1 MQRFRTSSVACA
13 AVLTAA
19 FALPTAA
26 QISPSAT
33 QQMGNAYRQQMM
45 LNAIR
50 QTNINQTPHPGRT
63 DAHKTNPISKQ
74 RMAELLRELTPEYDR
89 RVREYGRENA
99 NQWLAAK
106 ARELGR
112 NDAQASSGGGN

>member
-1 MQRFRTSSVACA
+1 MA
-13 AVLTAA
+13 ALS
-19 FALPTAA
+19 LPATA

-33 QQMGNAYRQQMM
+33 QEMANGYRQQMM
-45 LNAIR
+45 LKAIQQQ
-50 QTNINQTPHPGRT
+50 QTNIVQRQHSGRQ
-63 DAHKTNPISKQ
+63 DAPPSRMPSTISKQ

-112 NDAQASSGGGN
+112 NDAQASGGGN